1 MKTIIAV
8 GLFLVALIVFSQT
21 AYNVDETQFV
31 VITRFGEIQ
40 EVTKA
45 PGLHFKAP
53 FVESVSRLDN
63 RLLRADVAPAGFPD
77 VENQFLD
84 IDAYVRY
91 RIRPTDEDIR
101 AFRVTLLNEQTAVD
115 RISQIVI
122 AALRE
127 EVGRLLREEIIGG
140 RIIENTDGTKSVQP
154 LKTPAGLDVREELTR
169 NVTAAVQRQ
178 VDGQGFGINIEDVR
192 IKRADFPDSSVES
205 IYNRMRSER
214 DVQAQRLRAEGE
226 NEFLTLTAD
235 VNRRVQVIAAEAD
248 ERADE
253 LHGEGEAEAI
263 RILADALNRDPD
275 FFAFRRSLEAYATFL
290 QGNSTVILSADSPLF
305 QFLQNPQGLPTP

>member
-8 GLFLVALIVFSQT
+8 GLLLVAFLVFSQA
-21 AYNVDETQFV
+21 AYKVDETQFV

-40 EVTKA
+40 EVTRA
-45 PGLHFKAP
+45 PGLHFKVP

-63 RLLRADVAPAGFPD
+63 RLLRVDVAPAGFPD

-91 RIRPTDEDIR
+91 RLRPTTEDIR
-101 AFRVTLLNEQTAVD
+101 AFRVTLINEQNATD

-140 RIIENTDGTKSVQP
+140 RIIENVDGTKSVEP
-154 LKTPAGLDVREELTR
+154 LKTAEGLDVREQVTL
-169 NVTAAVQRQ
+169 NVTTAVQAQ
-178 VDGQGFGINIEDVR
+178 TNEQGFGIDIEDVR
-192 IKRADFPDSSVES
+192 IKRADFPDSIVES
-205 IYNRMRSER
+205 IFNRMRSER

-248 ERADE
+248 ERADA
-253 LHGEGEAEAI
+253 LRGEGEAEAI

-290 QGNSTVILSADSPLF
+290 RGNSTVILSADSPLF
-305 QFLQNPQGLPTP
+305 QFLQNPQGLATP